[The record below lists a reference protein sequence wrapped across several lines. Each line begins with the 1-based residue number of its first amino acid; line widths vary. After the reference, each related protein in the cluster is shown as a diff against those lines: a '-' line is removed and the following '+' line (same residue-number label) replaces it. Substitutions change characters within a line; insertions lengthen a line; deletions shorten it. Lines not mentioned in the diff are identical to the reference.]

1 MQPVK
6 KYVLTLLLPLF
17 CLLSAVHIFLFHE
30 FGHAGSSLSIAG
42 GFVVTF
48 TQTLAVWALLII
60 VNAYPTR
67 VGILTYALIIASVLS
82 VAVTFTDN
90 ALLKLLDSDH
100 SQFSVFVKTNLPV
113 HLASTWLIT
122 CWVATIV
129 AMQKQL
135 YEVKKMFVQQTDA
148 TSLLKEAELYK
159 LRQQLQ
165 PHFLYNS
172 LNSISALTM
181 IEPAKAQEMIGK
193 LSDFLRSSVK
203 REASDHIPVTE
214 ELSYIESYLSIEA
227 IRFGDRLKV
236 VFEKE
241 YTDDATVPPFLLQPV
256 LENAIKFGLYGKTGQ
271 VTITVHIE
279 LRASLLYITIS
290 NPYDPQMQ
298 MPKGT
303 GFGLEGIRR
312 RLYLLFAR
320 ADLLETSQENE
331 IFTTV
336 LKIPQHVQGD
346 TDR

>member
-6 KYVLTLLLPLF
+6 KYVITLLLPLF
-17 CLLSAVHIFLFHE
+17 CLLAALHIYLFHE
-30 FGHAGSSLSIAG
+30 IAQADSTLSITAG
-42 GFVVTF
+42 FTVTI

-67 VGILTYALIIASVLS
+67 VGIVTYALSIATALS
-82 VAVTFTDN
+82 IAVTVTDN
-90 ALLKLLDSDH
+90 VLLRFVAEENTAVVAL
-100 SQFSVFVKTNLPV
+100 VKDGILV
-113 HLASTWLIT
+113 HFAVTWIVT
-122 CWVATIV
+122 CWVATII

-135 YEVKKMFVQQTDA
+135 DEVRKRFAQQSDA
-148 TSLLKEAELYK
+148 TALLKEAELYK

-181 IEPAKAQEMIGK
+181 IAPAKAQDMIGK

-203 REASDHIPVTE
+203 REAQEHIPVDE
-214 ELSYIESYLSIEA
+214 ELNYIEAYLSIET
-227 IRFGDRLKV
+227 IRFGDRLNV

-241 YTDDATVPPFLLQPV
+241 YTDSATIPPFLLQPV

-271 VTITVHIE
+271 VKITMNIRLQE
-279 LRASLLYITIS
+279 GMLYITTT

-298 MPKGT
+298 MPRGT

-336 LKIPQHVQGD
+336 LKIPQYVQSD

>member
-6 KYVLTLLLPLF
+6 KYVITLLLPLF
-17 CLLSAVHIFLFHE
+17 CLLAALHIYLFHE
-30 FGHAGSSLSIAG
+30 IAQADSTLSITAG
-42 GFVVTF
+42 FTVTI

-67 VGILTYALIIASVLS
+67 VGIVTYALSIATALS
-82 VAVTFTDN
+82 IAVTVTDN
-90 ALLKLLDSDH
+90 VLLRFVAEENTAVVAL
-100 SQFSVFVKTNLPV
+100 VKDGILV
-113 HLASTWLIT
+113 HFAVTWIVT
-122 CWVATIV
+122 CWVATII

-135 YEVKKMFVQQTDA
+135 DEVRKRFAQQSDA
-148 TSLLKEAELYK
+148 TALLKEAELYK

-172 LNSISALTM
+172 LNSI
-181 IEPAKAQEMIGK
+181 
-193 LSDFLRSSVK
+193 D
-203 REASDHIPVTE
+203 E
-214 ELSYIESYLSIEA
+214 ELNYIEAYLSIET
-227 IRFGDRLKV
+227 IRFGDRLNV

-241 YTDDATVPPFLLQPV
+241 YTDSATIPPFLLQPV

-271 VTITVHIE
+271 VKITMNIRLQE
-279 LRASLLYITIS
+279 GMLYITTT

-298 MPKGT
+298 MPRGT

-336 LKIPQHVQGD
+336 LKIPQYVQSD

>member
-6 KYVLTLLLPLF
+6 KYVLTWLLPLF
-17 CLLSAVHIFLFHE
+17 CLLAAAHIYLFHE
-30 FGHAGSSLSIAG
+30 LGFADSSLSIFA
-42 GFVVTF
+42 GFVVTA

-60 VNAYPTR
+60 INAYPTR

-82 VAVTFTDN
+82 LAVTFTDN
-90 ALLKLLDSDH
+90 VLLKLIDSENEA
-100 SQFSVFVKTNLPV
+100 FANFVQQSLIV
-113 HLASTWLIT
+113 HLVATWLIT
-122 CWVATIV
+122 CWIASII

-135 YEVKKMFVQQTDA
+135 DEVRKRFTQQTDA
-148 TSLLKEAELYK
+148 TALLKEAELYK

-181 IEPAKAQEMIGK
+181 IAPGKAQDMIGK

-203 REASDHIPVTE
+203 REAQEHILVDE
-214 ELSYIESYLSIEA
+214 ELSYIEAYLSIEA

-236 VFEKE
+236 EFDKE
-241 YTDDATVPPFLLQPV
+241 YTDAATIPPFLLQPV

-271 VTITVHIE
+271 VTITVHIH
-279 LRASLLYITIS
+279 LQAGMLHITIS

-331 IFTTV
+331 IFTTI
-336 LKIPQHVQGD
+336 LKIPQHV
-346 TDR
+346 